1 MLSLEILGP
10 HWNVLIIK
18 ISEME
23 MEKSIPGFER
33 RIKWFIFILFRNV
46 YWDKSSFSMYT
57 VLHRILVNIDPGA
70 LLKVFPITKK
80 PNTTVRIDI
89 F

>member
-23 MEKSIPGFER
+23 MEKSIPVFER
-33 RIKWFIFILFRNV
+33 RIK
-46 YWDKSSFSMYT
+46 
-57 VLHRILVNIDPGA
+57 
-70 LLKVFPITKK
+70 
-80 PNTTVRIDI
+80 
-89 F
+89 